1 MGRFQGTWSRGGG
14 LFLLLVAL
22 WAAASPLGAQDERAL
37 DAEEVALR
45 LQRWLDGT
53 EDLQGSFRQALLSGA
68 FGSGIEER
76 GRVWIQRPGRM
87 RWDYLDPEK
96 KVAILDG
103 DKTWLYVSEEEQLIL
118 GSLDEQGSLLPTLI
132 AAERPVLELFEADLV
147 VSSVGEDEPYRL
159 ELKPRSGAEGFESV
173 TVTLRPPE
181 FAIESA
187 EVLDA
192 AGNRM
197 LYRFSKLR
205 RNEGVPDELFHFEA
219 PGGTTILGSH

>member
-1 MGRFQGTWSRGGG
+1 MGRFEGAWSRCGG
-14 LFLLLVAL
+14 LLVLLLAL
-22 WAAASPLGAQDERAL
+22 WAVVSPVGAQGQPPL
-37 DAEEVALR
+37 DADDVAVR

-68 FGSGIEER
+68 FGTGIEER
-76 GRVWIQRPGRM
+76 GRVWVQRPGRM
-87 RWDYLDPEK
+87 RWDYLDPEQK
-96 KVAILDG
+96 IAILDG
-103 DKTWLYVSEEEQLIL
+103 DKTWLYVREEEQLIL
-118 GSLDEQGSLLPTLI
+118 GSLDEHGSLLPTLI

-159 ELKPRSGAEGFESV
+159 ELKPRSGAEAFESI